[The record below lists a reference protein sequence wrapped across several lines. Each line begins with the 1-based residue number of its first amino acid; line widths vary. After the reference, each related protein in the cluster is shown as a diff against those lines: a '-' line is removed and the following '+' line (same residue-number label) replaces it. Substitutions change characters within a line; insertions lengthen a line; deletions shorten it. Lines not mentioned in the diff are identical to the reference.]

1 MKSNI
6 ILLVITLMLFSSFRP
21 NLLNKKATIA
31 FYNVENLFDTIDDP
45 GITDEEFLPVSEKQW
60 NTQRY
65 NKKLEDIARV
75 LGGINSEELPE
86 VIGLCEVENRG
97 VLEDLIATEP
107 LTSGNYQIVH
117 VDSPD
122 KRGIDV
128 ALLFRKREFKLL
140 SHEALLVDPGFET
153 RDILHVT
160 GKLGKDQFHLFV
172 NHWPSRWG
180 GVEKSESNRL
190 VAAQTLKK
198 KVDEI
203 LAENN
208 EAKIVIMGDM
218 NDEPDNKSLAEIV
231 QAMAPNQKAE
241 LYNLMIP
248 LDEQNRGSYNYRG
261 HWNMIDNIL
270 VSETVLRGKGFVT
283 TDQLGQVYH
292 EAWMEYRNKDGQM
305 SPNRTYGGLNYYG
318 GVSDHF
324 PVYLNLEWR

>member
-1 MKSNI
+1 MKSNL
-6 ILLVITLMLFSSFRP
+6 ILLALTLMLFVSCQP
-21 NLLNKKATIA
+21 NLLKKKATIV

-45 GITDEEFLPVSEKQW
+45 AINDEEFLPVSEKEW
-60 NTQRY
+60 NTLRY
-65 NKKLEDIARV
+65 NKKLEDIAKV

-86 VIGLCEVENRG
+86 LIGLCEVENRG

-107 LTSGNYQIVH
+107 LTLGNYQIVH
-117 VDSPD
+117 IDSPD

-128 ALLFRKREFKLL
+128 ALLFRQGEFKVL
-140 SHEALLVDPGFET
+140 SHEAILVDPGFET

-160 GKLGKDQFHLFV
+160 GKLGRDEIHLFV

-180 GVEKSESNRL
+180 GMEQSEPNRI

-198 KVDEI
+198 KADEI
-203 LAENN
+203 LAENA
-208 EAKIVIMGDM
+208 EAKIIIIGDT

-231 QAMAPNQKAE
+231 QAMAPNTKAN

-248 LDEQNRGSYNYRG
+248 LHEQNLGSYHYRG
-261 HWNMIDNIL
+261 EWNMIDNII
-270 VSETVLRGKGFVT
+270 VSEAVLRGNGFVA

-292 EAWMEYRNKDGQM
+292 ETWMEYRNKNGEM
-305 SPNRTYGGLNYYG
+305 SPNRTYGGSNYYG

>member
-1 MKSNI
+1 MKSKI
-6 ILLVITLMLFSSFRP
+6 ILLVLTIVLFVSCQQDP
-21 NLLNKKATIA
+21 LKKKATIA

-45 GITDEEFLPVSEKQW
+45 AIDDEEFLPVSEKQW
-60 NTQRY
+60 NMQRY

-107 LTSGNYQIVH
+107 LKAGNYQIVH

-128 ALLFRKREFKLL
+128 ALLFRKKEFKVL

-160 GKLGKDQFHLFV
+160 GKLGKDQLHLFV

-180 GVEKSESNRL
+180 GVEQSEPNRL
-190 VAAQTLKK
+190 VAAQVLKS
-198 KVDEI
+198 KVDE
-203 LAENN
+203 LLSENA
-208 EAKIVIMGDM
+208 EAKIIIIGDM

-261 HWNMIDNIL
+261 DWNMIDNIL
-270 VSETVLRGKGFVT
+270 VSDAVLHGSGFIA

-292 EAWMEYRNKDGQM
+292 ETWMEYRNKDGEM
-305 SPNRTYGGLNYYG
+305 SPNRTYGGPNYYE